1 MCRFSTLQSL
11 DVFLG
16 NLWVHADVID
26 MIADAAVPSRLGKE
40 DQILD
45 VFGDSAEV
53 AFE

>member
-1 MCRFSTLQSL
+1 MN
-11 DVFLG
+11 V
-16 NLWVHADVID
+16 WVHARIVDVA
-26 MIADAAVPSRLGKE
+26 ADVAVPSRLGKE